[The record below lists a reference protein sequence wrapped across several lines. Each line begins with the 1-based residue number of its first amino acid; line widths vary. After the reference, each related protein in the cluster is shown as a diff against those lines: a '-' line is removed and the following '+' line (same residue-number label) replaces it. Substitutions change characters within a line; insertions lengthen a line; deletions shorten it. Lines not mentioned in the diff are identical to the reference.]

1 MPSCRPDDFRGLGS
15 YWPTH
20 PGVTGCRTV
29 NHVEVHAYV
38 YFTCKMGWMEL
49 KKQHGSADP
58 FFSHIDLI
66 TM

>member
-38 YFTCKMGWMEL
+38 YFTCKMGLNGAEKTTW
-49 KKQHGSADP
+49 KCRSA
-58 FFSHIDLI
+58 
-66 TM
+66 